1 MIRRPQW
8 LDGLR
13 VVAPADPAML
23 DGTFMPAGSWIVRH
37 GVHDRAL
44 NELSTNGHRMVSID
58 DQHTIVAPVLYIAR

>member
-1 MIRRPQW
+1 MITRPLW

-37 GVHDRAL
+37 GIHDRAL
-44 NELSTNGHRMVSID
+44 NSLSASGHRMVSLD
-58 DQHTIVAPVLYIAR
+58 DEHTIVAPALYIAR